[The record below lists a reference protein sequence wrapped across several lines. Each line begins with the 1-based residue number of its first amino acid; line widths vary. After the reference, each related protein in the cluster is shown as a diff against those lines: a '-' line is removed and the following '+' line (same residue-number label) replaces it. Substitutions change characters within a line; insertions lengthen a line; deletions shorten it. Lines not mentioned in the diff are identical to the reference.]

1 MDSLEPLLARMEELL
16 RAVEGLADGDRAM
29 VFELLDG
36 IDTLH
41 RHALTSLTS
50 QLDDDTLASLC
61 DGNDAVAWL
70 FDAYGI
76 GVDAHEAAERALDAI
91 RPYIHS
97 HGGNVELLDV
107 TDGVVRLRLAGACAG
122 CTASAM
128 TLSDGIEQALRE
140 HLPGFVGIEAEQE
153 EAAPHPPPGPV
164 LVELQPSPP
173 DGWR

>member
-1 MDSLEPLLARMEELL
+1 MDSLESLLRRMAELL
-16 RAVEGLADGDRAM
+16 RAVEGLADDDRAA

-41 RHALTSLTS
+41 RHALTDLAR
-50 QLDDDTLASLC
+50 QLPDDTLASLRERS
-61 DGNDAVAWL
+61 DAVAWL

-76 GVDAHEAAERALDAI
+76 GVDEHAAAERALDEI
-91 RPYIHS
+91 RPYVHS
-97 HGGNVELLDV
+97 HGGTVELLDV
-107 TDGVVRLRLAGACAG
+107 TDGVVRLRLSGACAG

-140 HLPGFVGIEAEQE
+140 HLPGFVAVEAEQE
-153 EAAPHPPPGPV
+153 EASPHPPPGPV
-164 LVELQPSPP
+164 MVALRSTPP

>member
-1 MDSLEPLLARMEELL
+1 MDSLESLLARMEELL
-16 RAVEGLADGDRAM
+16 RAVEGLAEDDRVK

-41 RHALTSLTS
+41 RGALIDLARQLDADTLTSLR
-50 QLDDDTLASLC
+50 
-61 DGNDAVAWL
+61 DGSDAVAWL
-70 FDAYGI
+70 FDAYGV
-76 GVDAHEAAERALDAI
+76 GVDEHAAAERALDEI

-107 TDGVVRLRLAGACAG
+107 ADGVVRLRLAGACAG

-128 TLSDGIEQALRE
+128 TLSDGIERALRE
-140 HLPGFVGIEAEQE
+140 HLPGFVGVEAEQD
-153 EAAPHPPPGPV
+153 EADPHPPPGPV
-164 LVELQPSPP
+164 LVELKSSPP